1 MDQNEECILGL
12 STVEVAKKIKELIKK
27 DKLTIADLELDSKLN
42 VMCPSLD
49 PLIKKCRKVQNP
61 TTAST
66 TQISTTLSALA
77 QKNSIPHHSLNILLQ
92 VNVKKKRGYSFLTSI
107 IGKRSDDK
115 EYEIS
120 YEDLPRLNL
129 NDVEDIYLLKH
140 NMKSLMKLDE
150 VHKFCDG
157 TLMKGLDKND
167 IKRSNE
173 MLENIDKTLKRME
186 QLRRL
191 EEYFGRRPWTFDPS
205 TFVRP

>member
-1 MDQNEECILGL
+1 MGNR
-12 STVEVAKKIKELIKK
+12 S
-27 DKLTIADLELDSKLN
+27 S
-42 VMCPSLD
+42 P
-49 PLIKKCRKVQNP
+49 
-61 TTAST
+61 
-66 TQISTTLSALA
+66 
-77 QKNSIPHHSLNILLQ
+77 
-92 VNVKKKRGYSFLTSI
+92 
-107 IGKRSDDK
+107 RSDDK

-129 NDVEDIYLLKH
+129 NDVEDMYLLKKIPYTTSGTEKGVVYMNQH